1 MLDKIKRTVKQ
12 TIIYSLGNVSTK
24 LVGLLLLPLYTSQL
38 TTTEYGILS
47 IIEITSQLLL
57 LFFSFSLAQAM
68 LRWSSTEKDK
78 EKDKSIIFSAF
89 TALIIV
95 SILLLVLLIP
105 LKESFSILIFGNK
118 NFSNY
123 FYLLVIWSSL
133 GIINR
138 LPESLLRLRERAV
151 FYSVLMVSKFFV
163 ILISN
168 LYLLLAKKMGIE
180 GIVLS
185 QIIGEIFLLVISF
198 PFVFKNMKPVFSFTV
213 LKEMFYYGF
222 PLALAGAANLILG
235 FGDRYI
241 IAFYLSFAGV
251 GIYSLAQKIA
261 GVITVFILHSFQQ
274 GFIPIAFKM
283 FNEENSSRFFSKV
296 LTYFTLF
303 LVFSA
308 LGLSLFSEELLI
320 FLTTPVYYEAYKLV
334 PFISLAMVIKGINI
348 LFTLGFDYAKRT
360 TTYAVIFIL
369 GTILTVVLNII
380 LIPLFDIYGAA
391 YAMLISYS
399 VIAALSFYYSNK
411 LLPINYE
418 FGKISKMLVVGIVL
432 YLIGYFLP
440 AMNIV
445 IKIGIKF
452 ILLISLPFI
461 LYFFNFYE
469 EIELLRIKQ
478 SWVKWRNP
486 KRWRDNIKQIKL

>member
-1 MLDKIKRTVKQ
+1 MLDKIKKTVKQ

-38 TTTEYGILS
+38 TTSEYGILS

-57 LFFSFSLAQAM
+57 IFFSFSLAQAM

-89 TALIIV
+89 VALVVI
-95 SILLLVLLIP
+95 SIALFILLIP
-105 LKESFSILIFGNK
+105 MRESFSILIFGNEK
-118 NFSNY
+118 FASY
-123 FYLLVIWSSL
+123 FYLLVMWSSL

-138 LPESLLRLRERAV
+138 LPESLLRLREKAV
-151 FYSVLMVSKFFV
+151 FYSILMVSKFFI
-163 ILISN
+163 ILIAN
-168 LYLLLAKKMGIE
+168 LYLLLVKEMGIE

-185 QIIGEIFLLVISF
+185 QIVGEIFLLTLSF
-198 PFVFKNMKPVFSFTV
+198 PFILKNMKPVFSFAV
-213 LKEMFYYGF
+213 LKEMFVYGF

-241 IAFYLSFAGV
+241 IAYYLSFAGV

-283 FNEENSSRFFSKV
+283 FNEENSSRYFSKV
-296 LTYFTLF
+296 LTYFTMF
-303 LVFSA
+303 LVLSA

-334 PFISLAMVIKGINI
+334 PFIALAMVVKGINI

-369 GTILTVVLNII
+369 GTVLTVGLNII
-380 LIPLFDIYGAA
+380 LIPIFDIYGAA
-391 YAMLISYS
+391 YAMLISYT
-399 VIAALSFYYSNK
+399 VIAAFSFYYSQK
-411 LLPINYE
+411 LFPIKYE
-418 FGKISKMLVVGIVL
+418 FVKIAQMLIVGIVL
-432 YLIGYFLP
+432 YLVGYFLP

-445 IKIGIKF
+445 IKIGLKF

-461 LYFFNFYE
+461 LYIFNFYE
-469 EIELLRIKQ
+469 EIELLRLKQ

-486 KRWRDNIKQIKL
+486 INWKNNLKKINL

>member
-1 MLDKIKRTVKQ
+1 MLDKIKKTVKQ

-38 TTTEYGILS
+38 TTSEYGILS

-57 LFFSFSLAQAM
+57 IFFSFSLAQAM

-78 EKDKSIIFSAF
+78 EKEKSIIFSAF
-89 TALIIV
+89 TALVVI
-95 SILLLVLLIP
+95 SILLLVLLTP
-105 LKESFSILIFGNK
+105 LKGSFSILIFGNEK
-118 NFSNY
+118 FSNY
-123 FYLLVIWSSL
+123 FYLLVVWSSA

-151 FYSVLMVSKFFV
+151 FYSALMISKFFI
-163 ILISN
+163 ILIAN
-168 LYLLLAKKMGIE
+168 LYLLLVKKMGIE

-185 QIIGEIFLLVISF
+185 QIIGEIIFLAISF
-198 PFVFKNMKPVFSFTV
+198 PFVLKNMKPVFSFTV
-213 LKEMFYYGF
+213 LKEMFFYGF
-222 PLALAGAANLILG
+222 PIALAGSANLILG

-283 FNEENSSRFFSKV
+283 FSEDNSSRFFSKV
-296 LTYFTLF
+296 LTYFSLF
-303 LVFSA
+303 LVLSA

-320 FLTTPVYYEAYKLV
+320 VLTTPIYYEAYKLV
-334 PFISLAMVIKGINI
+334 PFIALAMVIKGINI

-369 GTILTVVLNII
+369 GTVLTVGLNII
-380 LIPLFDIYGAA
+380 LIPIFDIYGAA
-391 YAMLISYS
+391 YAMLISYT
-399 VIAALSFYYSNK
+399 VIAAFSYYYSQK
-411 LLPINYE
+411 LFPVKYE
-418 FGKISKMLVVGIVL
+418 LRKISLMLMVGIVL

-445 IKIGIKF
+445 IKIGVKF
-452 ILLISLPFI
+452 ILLFSLPFI
-461 LYFFNFYE
+461 LYLFNFYE

-486 KRWRDNIKQIKL
+486 KRWKDNFKQIKP